1 MTRSTTSVVARR
13 WSHLMARNSMGVAP
27 HGPATRAWS
36 RAPRPATQWGSLLG
50 RDRPLA
56 RDSMVVV
63 PPGLQLGVGSSPAPG
78 LAAGIPTPGTA
89 TPSEHIHLP
98 AHRMEK

>member
-1 MTRSTTSVVARR
+1 
-13 WSHLMARNSMGVAP
+13 MGP
-27 HGPATRAWS
+27 
-36 RAPRPATQWGSLLG
+36 LLG
-50 RDRPLA
+50 RGRAPQGPQLNGGRYPGVVAPLA